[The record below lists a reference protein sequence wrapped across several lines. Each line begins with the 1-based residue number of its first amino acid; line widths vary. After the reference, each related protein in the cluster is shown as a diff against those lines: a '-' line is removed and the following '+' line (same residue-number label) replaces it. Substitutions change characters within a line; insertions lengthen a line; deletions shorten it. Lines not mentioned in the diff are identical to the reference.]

1 MTDRSANID
10 SKTEPVPSSSNDIEV
25 LTKEIDEN
33 SIEHRRIMKIFDK
46 AMNDFASDRS
56 LDTCL
61 EALNASIQMAN
72 LRHKLLQSYKHYSKI
87 LEMQLTRLQRLNQ
100 IPLNKD

>member
-1 MTDRSANID
+1 MMDRSASSN
-10 SKTEPVPSSSNDIEV
+10 SKTESVPSSSNDIEV

-61 EALNASIQMAN
+61 EALNASIQIAN

-87 LEMQLTRLQRLNQ
+87 LEIELTRLQGLNQ

>member
-1 MTDRSANID
+1 MTGRSANI
-10 SKTEPVPSSSNDIEV
+10 SGKTGSVSDSSNDIEV

-33 SIEHRRIMKIFDK
+33 STEHRKIMKIFDK

-61 EALNASIQMAN
+61 EVLNASIQMAN
-72 LRHKLLQSYKHYSKI
+72 IRHKLLQSYKHYSKL
-87 LEMQLTRLQRLNQ
+87 LEIDLSRLHGRNQ

>member
-1 MTDRSANID
+1 MTDRSASFN
-10 SKTEPVPSSSNDIEV
+10 SKTESVPSSSNDIEV

-87 LEMQLTRLQRLNQ
+87 LEIQLTRLQRLNQ
-100 IPLNKD
+100 IPMNKD

>member
-1 MTDRSANID
+1 MTDLSAKIN
-10 SKTEPVPSSSNDIEV
+10 SKTGSMSNSSNDIEV

-33 SIEHRRIMKIFDK
+33 STEHRKIMKIFDK

-61 EALNASIQMAN
+61 EVLNASIQ
-72 LRHKLLQSYKHYSKI
+72 LLQSYKHYSKL
-87 LEMQLTRLQRLNQ
+87 LEIELTRLQRLNQ
-100 IPLNKD
+100 IP

>member
-1 MTDRSANID
+1 MTDRSANIN
-10 SKTEPVPSSSNDIEV
+10 SKTESVPSSSNDIEV

-33 SIEHRRIMKIFDK
+33 SKEHRRIMKIFDK

-61 EALNASIQMAN
+61 DVLNASIQMAN
-72 LRHKLLQSYKHYSKI
+72 IRHKLLQSYKQYSKI
-87 LEMQLTRLQRLNQ
+87 LEIQLTRLQRLNQ
-100 IPLNKD
+100 IPMNKD